1 MADLLSVE
9 QIAELKEA
17 FSVFDRDGDGTITVQ
32 DLTDVFKTMGQSISP
47 QGAKRMVEEA
57 DMDQNGVV
65 DFPEFLTMVA
75 NRMFDEDNTGSDLRD
90 TFDHYDLAHTG
101 YITASNLQHIMA
113 RMGCRLT
120 AEEADEML
128 REGDVDG
135 DGKIGFDDFR
145 RLMSTGR

>member
-17 FSVFDRDGDGTITVQ
+17 FAIFDQDGDGTVTVQ
-32 DLTDVFKTMGQSISP
+32 DLTDIFKTMGQNIP
-47 QGAKRMVEEA
+47 AEGARRMVEEA
-57 DMDQNGVV
+57 DLDQNGVV

-75 NRMFDEDNTGSDLRD
+75 NRMYDQENTGHDLRE
-90 TFDHYDLAHTG
+90 TFEHYDLAHTG
-101 YITASNLQHIMA
+101 YITASNLQHIMS

-120 AEEADEML
+120 AEEAEEMI